1 MFAKGG
7 KDPLGPTTKNPPGG
21 WWRSTSIRQLH
32 AHHLPRII
40 KHLLALSPQDR
51 YLRFGYAAQDEQI
64 LKYAKRLNFEQD
76 SVFGIFN
83 WRLRLIAMAHVAYS
97 VDKQLDA
104 CAEFGVSVD
113 KSARG
118 RGLGGLLFERAVT
131 HARNEGV
138 ALMFILALSENT
150 AMLKIAQKA
159 GASIEQEA
167 GEAQAYL
174 RLPPATFDTR
184 MSEMLE
190 EQWAQ
195 TEYRLKRQAK
205 EFMALLSNL
214 QEIRKGVQDGRHRSG
229 S

>member
-1 MFAKGG
+1 MFEAGG
-7 KDPLGPTTKNPPGG
+7 KDPLGLTTMKNQGG
-21 WWRSTSIRQLH
+21 WWRSSAIRQLH
-32 AHHLPRII
+32 ARHLPRIT
-40 KHLLALSPQDR
+40 KHLLALSPEDR
-51 YLRFGYAAQDEQI
+51 YLRFGYAAHDEQI
-64 LKYAKRLNFEQD
+64 LKYAKGLNFEQD

-97 VDKQLDA
+97 VDKHLDA

-138 ALMFILALSENT
+138 ALMFIHALSENT
-150 AMLKIAQKA
+150 AMLKIAKKA

-167 GEAQAYL
+167 GETQAYL

-195 TEYRLKRQAK
+195 TEYRLKVQAK
-205 EFMALLSNL
+205 EFMALLANL